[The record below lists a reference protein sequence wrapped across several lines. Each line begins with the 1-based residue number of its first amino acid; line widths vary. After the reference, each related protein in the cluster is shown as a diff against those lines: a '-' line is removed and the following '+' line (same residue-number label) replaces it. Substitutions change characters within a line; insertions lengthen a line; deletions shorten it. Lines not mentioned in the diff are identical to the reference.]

1 MIIMTKAKNSAV
13 KRNKTADALQKV
25 KIKKRTE

>member
-1 MIIMTKAKNSAV
+1 MIIITKAKNSAV

-25 KIKKRTE
+25 KIKNRTE